1 MATGGKGQGRS
12 AREVR
17 EVRERNRAYRARKEY
32 HDGQLRRRRRDDVVA
47 GLAGGLLILAIVGGQ
62 IAYFTVGP
70 GSSHPSPTHSATPS
84 PTAS

>member
-1 MATGGKGQGRS
+1 MATGGKGQGR
-12 AREVR
+12 AAR
-17 EVRERNRAYRARKEY
+17 EVRERNRAYLARKEY

-47 GLAGGLLILAIVGGQ
+47 SIAGGILILAIVGGQ

-84 PTAS
+84 PSAS